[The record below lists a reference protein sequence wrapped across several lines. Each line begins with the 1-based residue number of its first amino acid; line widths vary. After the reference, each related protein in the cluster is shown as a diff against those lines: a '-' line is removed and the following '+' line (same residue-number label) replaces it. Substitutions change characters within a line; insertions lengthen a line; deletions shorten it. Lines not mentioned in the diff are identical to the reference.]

1 MAAEYRVLGLYPSG
15 HLMTFVRPG
24 LSPQVLPADAVEG
37 CGDGEEVLVAGWPIA
52 RQHPRGRNGTVFVT
66 IEDETGDV
74 QLILWPRV
82 FARCRGKLR
91 SQVIEA
97 RGVISR
103 WDGTTNIIVSNV
115 ETVDAKVP
123 MPDAHDWR

>member
-1 MAAEYRVLGLYPSG
+1 MAAGYRVMGLYPKG

-24 LSPQVLPADAVEG
+24 LSPQVLPAGAVEG
-37 CGDGEEVLVAGWPIA
+37 CGDGEEVLVAEWPIA
-52 RQHPRGRNGTVFVT
+52 RQHPRGRNGTVFRHHRGRARGCPT
-66 IEDETGDV
+66 HPLAAG
-74 QLILWPRV
+74 LRPMPRE
-82 FARCRGKLR
+82 LR
-91 SQVIEA
+91 SQVIQA

-103 WDGTTNIIVSNV
+103 WDGTTNIIVSDV